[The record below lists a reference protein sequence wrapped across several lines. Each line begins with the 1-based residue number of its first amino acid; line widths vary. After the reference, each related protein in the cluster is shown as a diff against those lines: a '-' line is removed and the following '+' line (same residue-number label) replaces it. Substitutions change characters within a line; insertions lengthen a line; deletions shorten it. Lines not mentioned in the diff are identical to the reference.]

1 MRQTEFYAP
10 TLKENPSEAEVQ
22 SHRLLIR
29 AGYIRKVAA
38 GIYTFLPLGKRTL
51 EKIERIIREEMNRFG
66 AQEILMPA
74 LQPKELWE
82 KTGRW
87 EAYGPMMMKLKDRK
101 GRDFALGPTHEELIT
116 TLVTMDVRSYR
127 ELPLN
132 LYQIQPKFRDEP
144 RPRFGLIRAR
154 EFIMKD
160 AYSFDADEK
169 GMKESYEKMR
179 KAYHNVFK
187 RVGLNFIAVK
197 AHTGLIG
204 GSESEEFMALAD
216 IGEDSIFVCRTC
228 GYSANR
234 ELARSR
240 FSYAWPE
247 EEHALEKVHTPGK
260 KSVADVAQF
269 LGVPEHILV
278 KTMIYR
284 TDRGFVAAVIP
295 GDREAVETKIQT
307 AISAS
312 TVELIEPEEF
322 EQLGIPFGY
331 AGPVG
336 LKEMLKDVT
345 VLVDERISG
354 FKNAVTGANE
364 KDYHLK
370 GVAHGRDFEADV
382 VADIA
387 EAKDGDS
394 CPVCEGQLKE
404 EKAIEVGHIFQLGTK
419 YSEALEAYYLNE
431 NGERVPF
438 YMGCYGIGVSR
449 ILSAVVEQNN
459 DGKGIQMPLSIAP
472 FTVHLLLLN
481 ASDPALKDV
490 CESLYAGML
499 ERGMEVLYDDRAE
512 VTPGVKFS
520 DADLIGIPLQVIAG
534 KRYAEEGVLEIKV
547 RKSGQRHY
555 LKPNELFEFIDGWV
569 QKEMENFRPVF
580 YER

>member
-1 MRQTEFYAP
+1 MRQSEFYAP
-10 TLKENPSEAEVQ
+10 TLKENPAEAEVQ

-38 GIYTFLPLGKRTL
+38 GVYTFLPLGKRSL
-51 EKIERIIREEMNRFG
+51 FKIENIIREEMNRFG

-87 EAYGPMMMKLKDRK
+87 DAYGPMMMKLKDRK

-116 TLVTMDVRSYR
+116 TLVSLDVRSYK

-154 EFIMKD
+154 EFLMKD
-160 AYSFDADEK
+160 AYSFDADEN

-179 KAYHNVFK
+179 KAYHNIFT
-187 RVGLNFIAVK
+187 RLGLNFKAVK

-216 IGEDSIFVCRTC
+216 IGEDSIFLCPKC
-228 GYSANR
+228 GYAANR
-234 ELARSR
+234 ELATSK
-240 FSYAWPE
+240 FSYSWPDGE
-247 EEHALEKVHTPGK
+247 EELEKVHTPGK
-260 KSVADVAQF
+260 KSVAEVSRF
-269 LGVPEHILV
+269 LSVSPSTLV

-284 TDRGFVAAVIP
+284 TDKGFVAAVIP

-307 AISAS
+307 ALGLNEI
-312 TVELIEPEEF
+312 ELLAPEDF
-322 EQLGIPFGY
+322 ESLGVPFGF

-336 LKEMLKDVT
+336 LKNILPNCT
-345 VLVDERISG
+345 VVIDERITDM
-354 FKNAVTGANE
+354 KNAVTGANE

-370 GVAHGRDFEADV
+370 GVAYGRDFQADV

-394 CPVCEGQLKE
+394 CPLCSDSLKE

-419 YSEALEAYYLNE
+419 YSEALEAYFLNE
-431 NGERVPF
+431 KGERKPF
-438 YMGCYGIGVSR
+438 FMGCYGIGVSR
-449 ILSAVVEQNN
+449 ILSAAVEQNC
-459 DGKGIQMPLSIAP
+459 DEKGMFLPLPMAP
-472 FTVHLLLLN
+472 FEAHLLLLN
-481 ASDPALKDV
+481 PNDEELKGAA
-490 CESLYAGML
+490 ESIYKNLNENGF
-499 ERGMEVLYDDRAE
+499 EVLYDDRNEA
-512 VTPGVKFS
+512 TPGIKFS
-520 DADLIGIPLQVIAG
+520 DADLIGIPVQLIIGKKYKEERKVEIKIRATGERLQVETENLVKFLDDW
-534 KRYAEEGVLEIKV
+534 KRKEFEKFQPIYEG
-547 RKSGQRHY
+547 
-555 LKPNELFEFIDGWV
+555 
-569 QKEMENFRPVF
+569 
-580 YER
+580 

>member
-38 GIYTFLPLGKRTL
+38 GVYTFLPLGKRSL
-51 EKIERIIREEMNRFG
+51 QKIENIVREEMNRFG

-74 LQPKELWE
+74 LQPRELWE

-116 TLVTMDVRSYR
+116 TLVTLDVRSYR
-127 ELPLN
+127 DLPLN

-160 AYSFDADEK
+160 AYSFDADIE

-179 KAYHNVFK
+179 KAYINVFR
-187 RVGLNFIAVK
+187 RVGLRFRAVK

-204 GSESEEFMALAD
+204 GSESEEFMALAE
-216 IGEDSIFVCRTC
+216 IGEDSIFICESC

-234 ELARSR
+234 ELATSR
-240 FSYAWPE
+240 FSYEWPE
-247 EEHALEKVHTPGK
+247 GEEELKKIYTPGK
-260 KSVADVAQF
+260 KSVFEVASF
-269 LGVPEHILV
+269 MGVPETLLV

-284 TDRGFVAAVIP
+284 SDKGYVAAVIP
-295 GDREAVETKIQT
+295 GDREAVETKIQ
-307 AISAS
+307 SALGLS
-312 TVELIEPEEF
+312 SVELIAPEEF
-322 EQLGIPFGY
+322 EEIGIPFGY

-336 LKEMLKDVT
+336 LKELLRDVLI
-345 VLVDERISG
+345 VIDERIAG

-370 GVAHGRDFEADV
+370 GVKDGRDFQADA

-387 EAKDGDS
+387 EAKDGDM
-394 CPVCEGQLKE
+394 CPQCSANLKE

-431 NGERVPF
+431 KGERKPF

-449 ILSAVVEQNN
+449 ILAAAVEQNN
-459 DGKGIQMPLSIAP
+459 DSKGMFLPLTIAP
-472 FTVHLLLLN
+472 FEVHLLLLN
-481 ASDPALKDV
+481 PSDKTLKSV
-490 CESLYAGML
+490 AENTYSRLFENGF
-499 ERGMEVLYDDRAE
+499 EVLYDDRPD

-520 DADLIGIPLQVIAG
+520 DADLIGIPVQIIAG
-534 KRYAEEGVLEIKV
+534 KKYLEKGQLEVKIRKTGERIDVRPEELID
-547 RKSGQRHY
+547 Y
-555 LKPNELFEFIDGWV
+555 LREWKEKELSKFTIEFD
-569 QKEMENFRPVF
+569 E
-580 YER
+580 